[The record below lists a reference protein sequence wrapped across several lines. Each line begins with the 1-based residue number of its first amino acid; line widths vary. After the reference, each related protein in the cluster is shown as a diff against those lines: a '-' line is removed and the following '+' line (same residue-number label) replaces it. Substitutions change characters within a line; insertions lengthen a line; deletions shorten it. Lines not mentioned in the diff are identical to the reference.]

1 MDQNDILKVTVVIPS
16 LNPDEKLLSTIR
28 GVLDVGFKDIIL
40 VNDGSDSE
48 HLEPFKE
55 ATQFPE
61 VTLLTHEVN
70 KGKGRAMKT
79 AMAWFLENRKESP
92 GIVTMDGDGQHAPE
106 DVFECSKAM
115 LEGDTVVL
123 GVRDF
128 SGKDVPWKSKA
139 GNNITKF
146 IFRAFCGIK
155 ISDTQT
161 GLRAF
166 PARLIG
172 QFSEFYGERYEYETN
187 MLLEMKHAKIPFKE
201 VTIRTIYLDDNVRSH
216 FNPFKDGFRIY
227 SVIFKFL
234 GRNLGSFVKFAVSSG
249 ACAIID
255 VLLFHL
261 LNMLFGLIFPQLA
274 ESHAIIIA
282 NICARVVS
290 SLCNYSIN
298 RKAVFGGGNKTSV
311 VRYYVLAV
319 VQMLISSLLIAGVFE
334 GVKAILNLDI
344 SGNNF
349 AKTCFKIVVDTTLFF
364 VSYKIQKKWVFKK
377 ENENE

>member
-1 MDQNDILKVTVVIPS
+1 M
-16 LNPDEKLLSTIR
+16 
-28 GVLDVGFKDIIL
+28 
-40 VNDGSDSE
+40 
-48 HLEPFKE
+48 
-55 ATQFPE
+55 
-61 VTLLTHEVN
+61 
-70 KGKGRAMKT
+70 
-79 AMAWFLENRKESP
+79 
-92 GIVTMDGDGQHAPE
+92 
-106 DVFECSKAM
+106 
-115 LEGDTVVL
+115 
-123 GVRDF
+123 
-128 SGKDVPWKSKA
+128 
-139 GNNITKF
+139 
-146 IFRAFCGIK
+146 
-155 ISDTQT
+155 
-161 GLRAF
+161 
-166 PARLIG
+166 
-172 QFSEFYGERYEYETN
+172 
-187 MLLEMKHAKIPFKE
+187 
-201 VTIRTIYLDDNVRSH
+201 TIRTIYLDDNVRSH

-261 LNMLFGLIFPQLA
+261 LNMLFGLIFPQLV

-334 GVKAILNLDI
+334 GVKAIHNLDI

>member
-187 MLLEMKHAKIPFKE
+187 MLLEM
-201 VTIRTIYLDDNVRSH
+201 
-216 FNPFKDGFRIY
+216 
-227 SVIFKFL
+227 
-234 GRNLGSFVKFAVSSG
+234 
-249 ACAIID
+249 
-255 VLLFHL
+255 
-261 LNMLFGLIFPQLA
+261 
-274 ESHAIIIA
+274 
-282 NICARVVS
+282 
-290 SLCNYSIN
+290 
-298 RKAVFGGGNKTSV
+298 
-311 VRYYVLAV
+311 
-319 VQMLISSLLIAGVFE
+319 
-334 GVKAILNLDI
+334 
-344 SGNNF
+344 
-349 AKTCFKIVVDTTLFF
+349 
-364 VSYKIQKKWVFKK
+364 
-377 ENENE
+377 